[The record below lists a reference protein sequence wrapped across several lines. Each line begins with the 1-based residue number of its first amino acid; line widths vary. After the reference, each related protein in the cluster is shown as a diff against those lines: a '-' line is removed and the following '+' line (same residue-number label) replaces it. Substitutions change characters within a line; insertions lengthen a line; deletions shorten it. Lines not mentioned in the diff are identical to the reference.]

1 MESKYNYLRALS
13 SSDGGRGGLN
23 LKLIRSIPIKI
34 PSFNEQKKISDFIEL
49 IDKKRVIL
57 EKKYEHYQDFKK
69 YLMQQIFAQ
78 KLRLLCLLYLNERV
92 FNCSNLNDYNFLIL
106 IS

>member
-34 PSFNEQKKISDFIEL
+34 ASFDEQKKISDFIEL
-49 IDKKRVIL
+49 IDKKITIL
-57 EKKYEHYQDFKK
+57 KDKHKFNQDFK
-69 YLMQQIFAQ
+69 
-78 KLRLLCLLYLNERV
+78 
-92 FNCSNLNDYNFLIL
+92 
-106 IS
+106 